1 MALDQSESHGNNA
14 RKLFGSEAP
23 SAILDDAQC
32 WGAVKTQ
39 SLSMNRKDQMNT
51 VKNLPILPVLLSVL
65 AVPAGATVTVAS
77 PANGAAVTSPF
88 TLSAN
93 ASSCSS
99 QNTAAMGY
107 SLDNSSDTTI
117 VYSSS
122 VSAQVQAATGSHTL
136 HVKSWGNQGAV
147 CVTDVAITVQPVA
160 TVVTN
165 TPVIPAGA
173 VSVSAIQ
180 TLGNWQA
187 SSDSGA
193 SGTASGATV
202 LGNSP
207 SLSGTARK
215 FATSYANYGDE
226 RYSATFGDDTTSS
239 NFLYDGWVYIAGSSN
254 GIANIEMDMNQVM
267 ANRQTVIFG
276 FQCDGWT
283 STWDYTANN
292 GTPQSPVDVWL
303 HSTASCNPRQWSPNT
318 WHHVQVSYSRD
329 SSGNV
334 TYKSVWL
341 DGAESVINATVPSAF
356 ALGWSPTLLT
366 NFQVDGETAS
376 AGSSTVYLDQLIV
389 YRW

>member
-1 MALDQSESHGNNA
+1 M
-14 RKLFGSEAP
+14 RKV
-23 SAILDDAQC
+23 

-39 SLSMNRKDQMNT
+39 LLSTNQKDQMNIA
-51 VKNLPILPVLLSVL
+51 KNLPVTPVLLSLL
-65 AVPAGATVTVAS
+65 AIPAGAAVTVAN
-77 PANGAAVTSPF
+77 PANDATVTSPF

-117 VYSSS
+117 VYSST

-147 CVTDVAITVQPVA
+147 CVTDVAITVQPV
-160 TVVTN
+160 TTLVTSA
-165 TPVIPAGA
+165 PVIPSGA
-173 VSVSAIQ
+173 ISVSAIQ
-180 TLGNWQA
+180 TLSNWQA
-187 SSDSGA
+187 ISDSA
-193 SGTASGATV
+193 SSGSASGATL

-207 SLSGTARK
+207 SRSGNARK
-215 FATSYANYGDE
+215 FATSYMNYGSE
-226 RYSATFGDDTTSS
+226 RYSVSFGDDTTSS
-239 NFLYDGWVYIAGSSN
+239 NFLYDGWVYIAGSSS
-254 GIANIEMDMNQVM
+254 GIANIEMDTNQVM
-267 ANRQTVIFG
+267 ANGQTVIFG
-276 FQCDGWT
+276 FQCDGWQ

-292 GTPQSPVDVWL
+292 GSPKSPVDVWL
-303 HSTASCNPRQWSPNT
+303 HSTASCNPRQWSANT

-341 DGAESVINATVPSAF
+341 DGVESVINATVPSAF
-356 ALGWSPTLLT
+356 ALGWAPTILT
-366 NFQVDGETAS
+366 NFQVDGETAA
-376 AGSSTVYLDQLIV
+376 AGSSTVYLDQLTV